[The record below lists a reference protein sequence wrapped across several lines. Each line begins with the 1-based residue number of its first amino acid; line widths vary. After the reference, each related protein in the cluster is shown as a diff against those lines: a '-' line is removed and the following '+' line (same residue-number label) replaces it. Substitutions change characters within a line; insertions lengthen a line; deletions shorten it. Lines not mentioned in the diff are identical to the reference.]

1 MNGRVTSRRLY
12 GEDASFVRNAWYAA
26 AWSDDVGC
34 DKPVACMILGEPVV
48 LYRDASGVPVAL
60 EDRCIH
66 RSMPLSLGR
75 IRGNLIECGYHG
87 LQYESSGHCVRIP
100 GQPSIPRTACIRSY
114 PVVEHDGFVWIWMG
128 DPPGADE
135 AAVTRFPWMK
145 RAGWQKTTLHAH
157 IPCHYQ
163 LVIDN
168 LLDLSHLAFVH
179 ASTVG
184 SLELA
189 DDAIVETQR
198 TDAGGV
204 RTSRWTL
211 DIAPATTYA
220 QFGRYDCNVDRW
232 QITEFTPPCTLVIRN
247 GAAKAG
253 TGAPEGGGE
262 QRWEF
267 IVCHAVTPETAR
279 TTSYFWA
286 VTHAFGADDAEAT
299 AEFHRQCHHVIGED
313 IAVFTAQQRTL
324 ELTPNAPLLGIRYDQ
339 GPLQGRLAIE
349 RLLAAERAAAPPRT
363 LGTHVST

>member
-1 MNGRVTSRRLY
+1 MNDRLSSRRLC
-12 GEDASFVRNAWYAA
+12 GEDTSFVRNAWYAA
-26 AWSDDVGC
+26 AWSDEVGR
-34 DKPVACMILGEPVV
+34 DKPLACMMLGEPVV
-48 LYRDASGVPVAL
+48 LYRDASGAPVAL
-60 EDRCIH
+60 EDRCVH

-75 IRGNLIECGYHG
+75 IRGDLIECGYHG
-87 LQYESSGHCVRIP
+87 LQYASSGRCVRIP

-114 PVVEHDGFVWIWMG
+114 PVVEQDGFVWVWMG
-128 DPPGADE
+128 DPARADE

-145 RAGWQKTTLHAH
+145 RPGWQRTSLHAH
-157 IPCHYQ
+157 IACHYQ

-184 SLELA
+184 SPELA

-198 TDAGGV
+198 TDTGV

-211 DIAPATTYA
+211 DVAPATTYA

-253 TGAPEGGGE
+253 TGAREGGGE

-267 IVCHAVTPETAR
+267 IVCHAVTPQTAR

-286 VTHAFGADDAEAT
+286 VTHDFGAGEAEAT

-349 RLLAAERAAAPPRT
+349 RLLAGERDAGPPRT
-363 LGTHVST
+363 LETHVST